1 MNECDPASP
10 LHCCN
15 QICENTLGGYT
26 CSCRKGYKL
35 TTDGYECRKG
45 KSDFIVIINLIFECG
60 SHLKGRQE
68 TIFIRDFGPRLFITF
83 PGLHE

>member
-1 MNECDPASP
+1 MSWFFSLIKELPGVVNICFIIADMNECDPASP
-10 LHCCN
+10 LHRCN

-45 KSDFIVIINLIFECG
+45 KSDFIVIINLIF
-60 SHLKGRQE
+60 
-68 TIFIRDFGPRLFITF
+68 
-83 PGLHE
+83 